1 MAGGAASLR
10 AAAAAGSGLL
20 LGAALRLAGAK
31 QLKNSCVRCCDGTRR
46 VPTLAYGCWVQLC
59 VARAALRLDCRDASA
74 LKHARVLR
82 PVFVPF
88 VCARLVRQVREQ
100 KAPFRKPSHGQQTQT
115 SRWMRRACS
124 GLIVLA
130 EHRGDDNLSSDNL
143 CFALGA

>member
-1 MAGGAASLR
+1 MAAR
-10 AAAAAGSGLL
+10 AAAAGSLV

-31 QLKNSCVRCCDGTRR
+31 QLKNLCARCCGGTSEM
-46 VPTLAYGCWVQLC
+46 PALADVCWVQLC

-100 KAPFRKPSHGQQTQT
+100 KAPFRKPSHGSTNADVEVDAARVQWAY
-115 SRWMRRACS
+115 SA
-124 GLIVLA
+124 G
-130 EHRGDDNLSSDNL
+130 
-143 CFALGA
+143 